1 MQLKLMP
8 FAALALVSAM
18 AAAADAPTQAYPAKP
33 VRIFTTEVGGASDL
47 PARLI
52 AKELQGALGQPFLVD
67 NRALIG
73 VEIVAQSP
81 ADGYTLLH
89 YTSPLW
95 VIPLFRSNVA
105 WDVHRD
111 FAPIALTVVTP
122 NVLVVHP
129 SLPVKSVQEVI
140 ALGKARPGE
149 LNYGTS
155 STGSGNHIAA
165 ELFKSMTGVKMVRI
179 AYKGAGSA
187 INALL
192 AGELHLM
199 FPTASSISGHVKAGK
214 LRAIAVT
221 SPQPSPL
228 APGLPT
234 MASAGLPGYESS
246 SYTAFF
252 APARTPPAIVTRLS
266 QEVGQ
271 ALRTPAIKEKLFSVG
286 SEVVAS
292 TPAEAVAVIKSE
304 TERIRKLIADA
315 GLREQ

>member
-1 MQLKLMP
+1 MQSMVISG
-8 FAALALVSAM
+8 AALALISAM
-18 AAAADAPTQAYPAKP
+18 ATAADAPAQAYPAKP

-52 AKELQGALGQPFLVD
+52 AKELQGSLGQPFLVD

-81 ADGYTLLH
+81 PDGYVLLH

-95 VIPLFRSNVA
+95 VIPLFRSNAA
-105 WDVHRD
+105 WDVNRD

-129 SLPVKSVQEVI
+129 SLPVKSVHDVI
-140 ALGKARPGE
+140 ALAKARPGE

-187 INALL
+187 ITSLM

-199 FPTASSISGHVKAGK
+199 FPTASSISGHAKAGK
-214 LRAIAVT
+214 LRALAVT

-252 APARTPPAIVTRLS
+252 APAKTPPAIVNRLS

-271 ALRTPAIKEKLFSVG
+271 ALRTPAVKDRLFSVG

-292 TPAEAVAVIKSE
+292 TPAEAVALIKSE